1 MDIDKVKAEIEKLR
15 EEIRRHD
22 YYYYVLDQ
30 PVISDAEYDSL
41 MRRLVSLEQKYPEL
55 ITPDS
60 PTQRVGGQPLRAFA
74 AVEHPVPMLSLANA
88 FSEGELR
95 DFDRRVRNTIGEHAE
110 YVVEY
115 KIDGLSVALWYQN
128 GIFTR
133 GATRGDGHIGEDI
146 TENLKTIRS
155 LPLRLNKPYTLEARG
170 EVFISK
176 KDFEILNEERRSSD
190 MPLFANPRNA
200 AAGSLR
206 QLDPRITASRP
217 LDIFI
222 FNLQQLEEA
231 MPDTHWE
238 ALNLMGELGLKI
250 SPFLYRSNS
259 IGDVINVCHEW
270 NDKRHTLPFEIDGMV
285 IKVNNFRY
293 REVLG
298 NTSKSPRWAIAY
310 KFPAEQ
316 KETVIRDIIIQVG
329 RTGVLTPT
337 AVFDPVPIAGT
348 IVSRATLHNEDY
360 INSKDIRIGDIV
372 VIQKAG
378 DIIPEVVEVK
388 KDKRS
393 GEEIPFIMPG
403 HCPVCGA
410 DVVRLDGEA
419 AARCTGSACPAQQ
432 KRLIIHFASRDA
444 MDIEGLGPAV
454 VEQLLDKE
462 LIRDAADL
470 YFLKHEELTGIDRI
484 GDKSASNLLRAIEN
498 SKNRGLARLLFGLGI
513 RLVGLRAAQLIA
525 EHFEN
530 IDRII
535 KAEKEEFLEINEIGE
550 KIAESVA
557 AFFKED
563 QNIKM
568 IEKLKRANVLLE
580 QQARNIQANLLE
592 GKTFVLTGTLA
603 GYTRT
608 EASRLIEE
616 KGGRVTNSVSS
627 KTDYVVAG
635 ENPGSKI
642 ERARTLGVTI
652 LSEQEFRQMLE
663 IE

>member
-1 MDIDKVKAEIEKLR
+1 M
-15 EEIRRHD
+15 
-22 YYYYVLDQ
+22 
-30 PVISDAEYDSL
+30 
-41 MRRLVSLEQKYPEL
+41 
-55 ITPDS
+55 
-60 PTQRVGGQPLRAFA
+60 
-74 AVEHPVPMLSLANA
+74 
-88 FSEGELR
+88 
-95 DFDRRVRNTIGEHAE
+95 
-110 YVVEY
+110 
-115 KIDGLSVALWYQN
+115 
-128 GIFTR
+128 
-133 GATRGDGHIGEDI
+133 
-146 TENLKTIRS
+146 
-155 LPLRLNKPYTLEARG
+155 
-170 EVFISK
+170 
-176 KDFEILNEERRSSD
+176 
-190 MPLFANPRNA
+190 
-200 AAGSLR
+200 
-206 QLDPRITASRP
+206 
-217 LDIFI
+217 
-222 FNLQQLEEA
+222 
-231 MPDTHWE
+231 
-238 ALNLMGELGLKI
+238 
-250 SPFLYRSNS
+250 
-259 IGDVINVCHEW
+259 
-270 NDKRHTLPFEIDGMV
+270 
-285 IKVNNFRY
+285 NNFRY
-293 REVLG
+293 REVLA
-298 NTSKSPRWAIAY
+298 TLQKPRWAIAY

-557 AFFKED
+557 AF
-563 QNIKM
+563 
-568 IEKLKRANVLLE
+568 
-580 QQARNIQANLLE
+580 
-592 GKTFVLTGTLA
+592 
-603 GYTRT
+603 
-608 EASRLIEE
+608 SRGPEY
-616 KGGRVTNSVSS
+616 K
-627 KTDYVVAG
+627 DD
-635 ENPGSKI
+635 
-642 ERARTLGVTI
+642 
-652 LSEQEFRQMLE
+652 
-663 IE
+663 

>member
-1 MDIDKVKAEIEKLR
+1 
-15 EEIRRHD
+15 
-22 YYYYVLDQ
+22 
-30 PVISDAEYDSL
+30 
-41 MRRLVSLEQKYPEL
+41 
-55 ITPDS
+55 
-60 PTQRVGGQPLRAFA
+60 
-74 AVEHPVPMLSLANA
+74 
-88 FSEGELR
+88 
-95 DFDRRVRNTIGEHAE
+95 
-110 YVVEY
+110 
-115 KIDGLSVALWYQN
+115 
-128 GIFTR
+128 
-133 GATRGDGHIGEDI
+133 
-146 TENLKTIRS
+146 
-155 LPLRLNKPYTLEARG
+155 
-170 EVFISK
+170 
-176 KDFEILNEERRSSD
+176 
-190 MPLFANPRNA
+190 
-200 AAGSLR
+200 
-206 QLDPRITASRP
+206 
-217 LDIFI
+217 
-222 FNLQQLEEA
+222 
-231 MPDTHWE
+231 
-238 ALNLMGELGLKI
+238 
-250 SPFLYRSNS
+250 
-259 IGDVINVCHEW
+259 
-270 NDKRHTLPFEIDGMV
+270 MV

>member
-1 MDIDKVKAEIEKLR
+1 
-15 EEIRRHD
+15 
-22 YYYYVLDQ
+22 
-30 PVISDAEYDSL
+30 
-41 MRRLVSLEQKYPEL
+41 
-55 ITPDS
+55 
-60 PTQRVGGQPLRAFA
+60 
-74 AVEHPVPMLSLANA
+74 
-88 FSEGELR
+88 
-95 DFDRRVRNTIGEHAE
+95 
-110 YVVEY
+110 
-115 KIDGLSVALWYQN
+115 
-128 GIFTR
+128 
-133 GATRGDGHIGEDI
+133 
-146 TENLKTIRS
+146 
-155 LPLRLNKPYTLEARG
+155 
-170 EVFISK
+170 
-176 KDFEILNEERRSSD
+176 
-190 MPLFANPRNA
+190 
-200 AAGSLR
+200 
-206 QLDPRITASRP
+206 
-217 LDIFI
+217 
-222 FNLQQLEEA
+222 
-231 MPDTHWE
+231 
-238 ALNLMGELGLKI
+238 
-250 SPFLYRSNS
+250 
-259 IGDVINVCHEW
+259 
-270 NDKRHTLPFEIDGMV
+270 
-285 IKVNNFRY
+285 
-293 REVLG
+293 
-298 NTSKSPRWAIAY
+298 
-310 KFPAEQ
+310 
-316 KETVIRDIIIQVG
+316 
-329 RTGVLTPT
+329 
-337 AVFDPVPIAGT
+337 
-348 IVSRATLHNEDY
+348 
-360 INSKDIRIGDIV
+360 
-372 VIQKAG
+372 
-378 DIIPEVVEVK
+378 
-388 KDKRS
+388 
-393 GEEIPFIMPG
+393 MPG

-419 AARCTGSACPAQQ
+419 AARCTGGACPAQQ